1 MSNVKEQVTKLVEPI
16 INNMGIELVEVEYA
30 KKNNGMN
37 LTIFIDKKGGVTLDD
52 CEAVHN
58 AIDEPLDSL
67 DPTQNAPYILNVSS
81 PGLDRPIKTD
91 SDFRR
96 NIGEVIDIST
106 FKKIGLKKNFVGELK
121 DFSDTSITIIDKKGK
136 EMVIDRSII
145 SKATKHIEF

>member
-1 MSNVKEQVTKLVEPI
+1 MF
-16 INNMGIELVEVEYA
+16 
-30 KKNNGMN
+30 KNF
-37 LTIFIDKKGGVTLDD
+37 FIDKKGGVTLDD

-81 PGLDRPIKTD
+81 LGLDRPIKTD

-96 NIGEVIDIST
+96 NTGEVIDIST
-106 FKKIGLKKNFVGELK
+106 FKKIGLKKNFVGELR

-136 EMVIDRSII
+136 EMVVDRSII